1 MLYLGHH
8 DVKFNIV
15 TTELV
20 MSKYGVVVATSIV
33 MSLFITGVVQP
44 SVVMKKL
51 SIVMSKMQLC
61 HVPGQRGGVTTVSR

>member
-61 HVPGQRGGVTTVSR
+61 HVLGQRGGVTTVSR